1 MLFKNCECKIQF
13 SSLTRFMPKILL
25 PNLTNS
31 VKKKTTKFSNDI
43 NKKRTQ
49 TKKFQTVKTSYY
61 GRSMIEMLGV
71 LAIIA
76 VLSVGGIAGYSKA
89 MEKFKLNKMV
99 QQYNEMLFGV
109 MQNLDDFKAPLEWS
123 STKIIKALNIAP
135 PSWTVYKTTN
145 TNSMKDDFGNIVT
158 WFPESGRTLR
168 ITFDL
173 NGTTKIQQKMCTE
186 IASNVFMPLRSVLGM
201 IYIEG
206 GLYFYG
212 DTYCSNNLKPY
223 ERCINE
229 LSIRGIN
236 SICTSCVK
244 RNRCFMQLYFYH

>member
-1 MLFKNCECKIQF
+1 MLFKNSECKIQF

-31 VKKKTTKFSNDI
+31 VKKETTKFSNDI

-99 QQYNEMLFGV
+99 QQYNEMLF
-109 MQNLDDFKAPLEWS
+109 W
-123 STKIIKALNIAP
+123 
-135 PSWTVYKTTN
+135 
-145 TNSMKDDFGNIVT
+145 
-158 WFPESGRTLR
+158 
-168 ITFDL
+168 
-173 NGTTKIQQKMCTE
+173 
-186 IASNVFMPLRSVLGM
+186 
-201 IYIEG
+201 
-206 GLYFYG
+206 
-212 DTYCSNNLKPY
+212 CSAK
-223 ERCINE
+223 
-229 LSIRGIN
+229 S
-236 SICTSCVK
+236 
-244 RNRCFMQLYFYH
+244 